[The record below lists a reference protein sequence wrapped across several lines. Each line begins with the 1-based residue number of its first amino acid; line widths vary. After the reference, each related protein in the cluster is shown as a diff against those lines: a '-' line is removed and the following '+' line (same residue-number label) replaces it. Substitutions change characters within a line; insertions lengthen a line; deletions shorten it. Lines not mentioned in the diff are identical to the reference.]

1 MGRMGRTSRKPLD
14 VPIALD
20 VPKEG
25 IARVDDRRDNPQTLV
40 VGPPDRKWNVV
51 LDVRQKYDWKC
62 GAVLDGVEELVD
74 VVGAPVDDHALA
86 ETPEIGQ

>member
-25 IARVDDRRDNPQTLV
+25 ITRVDDRRDNPQTLV
-40 VGPPDRKWNVV
+40 VGPPDREWNVV

-74 VVGAPVDDHALA
+74 VVGAPVDDDALA